1 VTDGGGK
8 LAWKVGRHTGEM
20 DAFDVQAIDT
30 TGAGDAFVA
39 GLLHQLVNE
48 PSLLEGGKE
57 GGIEEVVRFAC
68 ACGAMVCQ
76 GPGAIDPQAT
86 LTEVHSFMAGRGKK
100 SISL

>member
-1 VTDGGGK
+1 MTDGGGK
-8 LAWKVGRHTGEM
+8 LAWKVGGHTGEM

-48 PSLLEGGKE
+48 PRLLEGGKE

-86 LTEVHSFMAGRGKK
+86 LTEVHSFMAGKGKK